1 MREYAVVLLVAGL
14 VTFLATPVV
23 RVAAVRLR
31 MMAAPR
37 ERDVHVIPTPR
48 GGGVAMYLGVAAAVL
63 VATRLPALQ
72 RTFDDS
78 QTAAVLAAGGL
89 ICALGVLDDKFGL
102 DALTKLTGQ
111 IAAAGVMVL
120 LGVQLAF
127 LFLPVADIGTLSFGP
142 DVGVPLT
149 ILLTVTTVNALNFID
164 GLDGLAAGVSA
175 IAALAFFAYSY
186 NLSMVGYDE
195 VASAPALLT
204 AVLAGACLGFLPHNF
219 SPARI
224 FMGDSGSMLV
234 GLMLSAAAV
243 SATGRVDAQSFDSAA
258 SLLPLALPLLVPVA
272 ILFIPFTDLLLA
284 VVRRTRRGQSPFSPD
299 KMHLH
304 HRLLAIGHSHRRA
317 VLTMYF
323 WAALLSFG
331 AVALSITGGT
341 AELLVVI
348 GVLLAVGVV
357 VVLSPHARRA
367 AREARAAEIAAQRRR
382 SRAAHPTARATRGE
396 ARRSTAAHG
405 GAAGHSGAGGQGS
418 AAAPA
423 ASPPSGP
430 AAPRAAGAGRGLR

>member
-1 MREYAVVLLVAGL
+1 MREYAVVLLVAAL

-23 RVAAVRLR
+23 RVAAVRFR
-31 MMAAPR
+31 VMAAVR
-37 ERDVHVIPTPR
+37 DRDVHVIPTPR
-48 GGGVAMYLGVAAAVL
+48 GGGVAMYLGVAAGVLVASQLPSLQRSFEFSTQTIAVL
-63 VATRLPALQ
+63 V
-72 RTFDDS
+72 
-78 QTAAVLAAGGL
+78 AGGL
-89 ICALGVLDDKFGL
+89 ICLLGVLDDRFGL

-127 LFLPVADIGTLSFGP
+127 LFLPVADIGTLSLGS
-142 DVGVPLT
+142 DVGVPAT
-149 ILLTVTTVNALNFID
+149 ILLTVLTVNALNFID

-186 NLSMVGYDE
+186 HLGLVGYDD
-195 VASAPALLT
+195 VASAPALIT

-243 SATGRVDAQSFDSAA
+243 SATGQTDSQTLGSAA
-258 SLLPLALPLLVPVA
+258 SLLPLTLPLLVPIAV
-272 ILFIPFTDLLLA
+272 LFIPFIDLVMA
-284 VVRRTRRGQSPFSPD
+284 VIRRTRRGQSPFSPD

-304 HRLLAIGHSHRRA
+304 HRLLSIGHSHRRA
-317 VLTMYF
+317 VLIMYF

-341 AELLVVI
+341 VEVLVIIGALLV
-348 GVLLAVGVV
+348 VGVV
-357 VVLSPHARRA
+357 VVLSPRARRA
-367 AREARAAEIAAQRRR
+367 AIAARQAELAALKER
-382 SRAAHPTARATRGE
+382 SRAAHPASRVSRGGPPGPTATI
-396 ARRSTAAHG
+396 G
-405 GAAGHSGAGGQGS
+405 G
-418 AAAPA
+418 
-423 ASPPSGP
+423 GP
-430 AAPRAAGAGRGLR
+430 AAPGPLPTGRTAGVRR

>member
-1 MREYAVVLLVAGL
+1 MREYVVVLLTAGL

-23 RVAAVRLR
+23 RLAAVRLR

-48 GGGVAMYLGVAAAVL
+48 GGGVAMYLGVAAAIL

-78 QTAAVLAAGGL
+78 QTTGVLVAGGL

-120 LGVQLAF
+120 LGVKLAF
-127 LFLPVADIGTLSFGP
+127 VFLPVADIGTLSLGP
-142 DVGVPLT
+142 EIGVPLT
-149 ILLTVTTVNALNFID
+149 LLFTVLTVNALNFID

-186 NLSMVGYDE
+186 HLGIEGYDD
-195 VASAPALLT
+195 VASAPALIT

-243 SATGRVDAQSFDSAA
+243 SATGQVDPQTFDSAA
-258 SLLPLALPLLVPVA
+258 TLLPLALPLLVPIAV
-272 ILFIPFTDLLLA
+272 LSIPFIDLVLA
-284 VVRRTRRGQSPFSPD
+284 VVRRSLRGRSPFSPD

-317 VLTMYF
+317 VLVMYF

-331 AVALSITGGT
+331 AVMLSITGGRV
-341 AELLVVI
+341 ELLVSI
-348 GVLLAVGVV
+348 AVLLVLGVV
-357 VVLSPHARRA
+357 VVLSPRARRA
-367 AREARAAEIAAQRRR
+367 AREARAAELAAQRQR
-382 SRAAHPTARATRGE
+382 SRADHPTARAV
-396 ARRSTAAHG
+396 
-405 GAAGHSGAGGQGS
+405 
-418 AAAPA
+418 
-423 ASPPSGP
+423 
-430 AAPRAAGAGRGLR
+430 RAATVAGRPTDPAGKPSPQGVR

>member
-1 MREYAVVLLVAGL
+1 MREYVVVLLTAGL

-23 RVAAVRLR
+23 RLVAVRLR

-63 VATRLPALQ
+63 VASRLPALQ

-78 QTAAVLAAGGL
+78 QTAAVLVAGGL
-89 ICALGVLDDKFGL
+89 ICALGVIDDKFGL

-120 LGVQLAF
+120 LGVQL
-127 LFLPVADIGTLSFGP
+127 LYVFLPVADIGTLSLGP
-142 DVGVPLT
+142 DIGVPLT
-149 ILLTVTTVNALNFID
+149 LLLTVLTVNALNFID

-186 NLSMVGYDE
+186 NLGVEGYDDI
-195 VASAPALLT
+195 ASAPTLIT

-243 SATGRVDAQSFDSAA
+243 SATGQADPQTFDSAA
-258 SLLPLALPLLVPVA
+258 TLLPLALPLLVPIAV
-272 ILFIPFTDLLLA
+272 LSIPFIDLVMA
-284 VVRRTRRGQSPFSPD
+284 VVRRSLRGRSPFSPD

-317 VLTMYF
+317 VLVMYF

-331 AVALSITGGT
+331 AVGLSITGGRV
-341 AELLVVI
+341 ELLVGI
-348 GVLLAVGVV
+348 AVLLVLGVV
-357 VVLSPHARRA
+357 VVLSPRARRA
-367 AREARAAEIAAQRRR
+367 AREARAAELEAQRQR
-382 SRAAHPTARATRGE
+382 SRAHHPTGRALR
-396 ARRSTAAHG
+396 TATPSVQGRPADP
-405 GAAGHSGAGGQGS
+405 ADPADPAGKPSPQGV
-418 AAAPA
+418 
-423 ASPPSGP
+423 
-430 AAPRAAGAGRGLR
+430 R

>member
-1 MREYAVVLLVAGL
+1 MREYVVVLLTAGL
-14 VTFLATPVV
+14 VTYLATPVV
-23 RVAAVRLR
+23 RLAAVRLR

-78 QTAAVLAAGGL
+78 QTAAVLVAGGL

-127 LFLPVADIGTLSFGP
+127 VFLPVADIGTLSLGP
-142 DVGVPLT
+142 DIGVPLT
-149 ILLTVTTVNALNFID
+149 LLLTVLTVNALNFID

-186 NLSMVGYDE
+186 NLSAEGYDDI
-195 VASAPALLT
+195 ASAPALIT

-243 SATGRVDAQSFDSAA
+243 SATGQADPQTFDSAA
-258 SLLPLALPLLVPVA
+258 TLLPLALPLLVPIAV
-272 ILFIPFTDLLLA
+272 LSIPFIDLVMA
-284 VVRRTRRGQSPFSPD
+284 VVRRSLRGRSPFSPD

-317 VLTMYF
+317 VLVMYF

-331 AVALSITGGT
+331 AVGLSITGGRV
-341 AELLVVI
+341 ELLVSI
-348 GVLLAVGVV
+348 AVLLVLGVV
-357 VVLSPHARRA
+357 VVLSPRARRA
-367 AREARAAEIAAQRRR
+367 AREARAAELEAQRQR
-382 SRAAHPTARATRGE
+382 SRADHPTARAVRAT
-396 ARRSTAAHG
+396 TAAPSVPG
-405 GAAGHSGAGGQGS
+405 RPADPAGKPSPQGV
-418 AAAPA
+418 
-423 ASPPSGP
+423 
-430 AAPRAAGAGRGLR
+430 R

>member
-1 MREYAVVLLVAGL
+1 
-14 VTFLATPVV
+14 
-23 RVAAVRLR
+23 
-31 MMAAPR
+31 MAAPR

-63 VATRLPALQ
+63 VAGRLPALQ

-78 QTAAVLAAGGL
+78 QTVGVLIAGGL
-89 ICALGVLDDKFGL
+89 ICLLGVLDDRFSL
-102 DALTKLTGQ
+102 DPLTKLTGQ

-120 LGVQLAF
+120 FGVQLLY
-127 LFLPVADIGTLSFGP
+127 LFLPVADIGTLILGP
-142 DVGVPLT
+142 SVGVPAT
-149 ILLTVTTVNALNFID
+149 VLLTLLTVNALNFID

-186 NLSMVGYDE
+186 HLGLVGYDD
-195 VASAPALLT
+195 VASAPALIT

-243 SATGRVDAQSFDSAA
+243 SATGQADPQTFDSAA
-258 SLLPLALPLLVPVA
+258 TLLPLALPLLVPVA
-272 ILFIPFTDLLLA
+272 VLFIPFADLVLA

-299 KMHLH
+299 NMHLH
-304 HRLLAIGHSHRRA
+304 HRLLSIGHSHRRA
-317 VLTMYF
+317 VLIMYF

-341 AELLVVI
+341 VEVLVVV
-348 GVLLAVGVV
+348 GALLAVGVV
-357 VVLSPHARRA
+357 VVLSPRARRA
-367 AREARAAEIAAQRRR
+367 AIAARQAEIAAMKER
-382 SRAAHPTARATRGE
+382 SRSAHPSRRAGGS
-396 ARRSTAAHG
+396 APAGAPPSSSVPSAAITPPPA
-405 GAAGHSGAGGQGS
+405 GAATPS
-418 AAAPA
+418 ASAPA
-423 ASPPSGP
+423 WV
-430 AAPRAAGAGRGLR
+430 RR

>member
-1 MREYAVVLLVAGL
+1 MREYAVVLLAAAL

-23 RVAAVRLR
+23 RVAAVRFR
-31 MMAAPR
+31 VMAAVR
-37 ERDVHVIPTPR
+37 DRDVHVIPTPR
-48 GGGVAMYLGVAAAVL
+48 GGGVAMYLGVAAGVLVASQLPTLQRSFEFSTQTVAVL
-63 VATRLPALQ
+63 V
-72 RTFDDS
+72 
-78 QTAAVLAAGGL
+78 AGGL
-89 ICALGVLDDKFGL
+89 ICLLGVLDDRFGL

-127 LFLPVADIGTLSFGP
+127 LFVPIADIGTLSLGS
-142 DVGVPLT
+142 DVGVPAT
-149 ILLTVTTVNALNFID
+149 ILLTVFTVNALNFID

-186 NLSMVGYDE
+186 HLGLVGYDD
-195 VASAPALLT
+195 VASAPALIT

-243 SATGRVDAQSFDSAA
+243 SATGQTDSQTLGSAA
-258 SLLPLALPLLVPVA
+258 SLLPLTLPLLVPVA
-272 ILFIPFTDLLLA
+272 VLFIPFIDLLMA
-284 VVRRTRRGQSPFSPD
+284 VVRRTRRGQSPFNPD

-304 HRLLAIGHSHRRA
+304 HRLLSIGHSHRRA
-317 VLTMYF
+317 VLIMYF

-341 AELLVVI
+341 VEVLVIIGALLV
-348 GVLLAVGVV
+348 VGVV
-357 VVLSPHARRA
+357 VVLSPRARRA
-367 AREARAAEIAAQRRR
+367 AIAARQAELAALKER
-382 SRAAHPTARATRGE
+382 SRAAHPASRMNRRG
-396 ARRSTAAHG
+396 RDGPSGTPG
-405 GAAGHSGAGGQGS
+405 G
-418 AAAPA
+418 PV
-423 ASPPSGP
+423 SGP
-430 AAPRAAGAGRGLR
+430 AGGPVPTSRTAGVRR

>member
-1 MREYAVVLLVAGL
+1 MREYAVVLLAAAM

-23 RVAAVRLR
+23 RVAAVRFR
-31 MMAAPR
+31 VMAAVR
-37 ERDVHVIPTPR
+37 DRDVHVIPTPR
-48 GGGVAMYLGVAAAVL
+48 GGGVAMYLGVAAGVLVASQLPSLQRSFEFSTQTIAVL
-63 VATRLPALQ
+63 V
-72 RTFDDS
+72 
-78 QTAAVLAAGGL
+78 AGGL
-89 ICALGVLDDKFGL
+89 ICLLGVLDDRFGL

-127 LFLPVADIGTLSFGP
+127 LFLPVADIGTLSLGS
-142 DVGVPLT
+142 DVGVPAT
-149 ILLTVTTVNALNFID
+149 ILLTVLTVNALNFID

-186 NLSMVGYDE
+186 HLGLVGYDD
-195 VASAPALLT
+195 VASAPALIT

-243 SATGRVDAQSFDSAA
+243 SATGQTDSQTLGSAA
-258 SLLPLALPLLVPVA
+258 SLLPLTLPLLVPVA
-272 ILFIPFTDLLLA
+272 VLFIPFIDLVMA
-284 VVRRTRRGQSPFSPD
+284 IVRRSLRGQSPFAPD

-304 HRLLAIGHSHRRA
+304 HRLLSIGHSHRRA
-317 VLTMYF
+317 VLIMYF

-341 AELLVVI
+341 VEVLVIIGALLV
-348 GVLLAVGVV
+348 VGVV
-357 VVLSPHARRA
+357 VVLSPRARRA
-367 AREARAAEIAAQRRR
+367 AIAARQAELAALKER
-382 SRAAHPTARATRGE
+382 SRAAHPASRVTRGRPGGPT
-396 ARRSTAAHG
+396 APVGGPQPPGPVPTSRTAGVRR
-405 GAAGHSGAGGQGS
+405 
-418 AAAPA
+418 
-423 ASPPSGP
+423 
-430 AAPRAAGAGRGLR
+430 

>member
-1 MREYAVVLLVAGL
+1 MREYAVVLLTAGV

-63 VATRLPALQ
+63 VAARLPALQ
-72 RTFDDS
+72 RTFDNS
-78 QTAAVLAAGGL
+78 QTAAVLVAGGL
-89 ICALGVLDDKFGL
+89 ICLLGVLDDKFGL

-120 LGVQLAF
+120 IGVQLSF
-127 LFLPVADIGTLSFGP
+127 LFLPVADIGTLSLGP
-142 DVGVPLT
+142 DVGVPAT
-149 ILLTVTTVNALNFID
+149 ILLTVFTVNALNFID

-186 NLSMVGYDE
+186 DLGRAGYDD
-195 VASAPALLT
+195 VASAPAHIT

-243 SATGRVDAQSFDSAA
+243 SATGQTDSQTLGSAA
-258 SLLPLALPLLVPVA
+258 NLLPLTLPLLVPIAV
-272 ILFIPFTDLLLA
+272 LFIPFVDLLLA
-284 VVRRTRRGQSPFSPD
+284 VVRRTRRGRSPFSPD

-331 AVALSITGGT
+331 AVALSITGGKV
-341 AELLVVI
+341 ELLVLI

-382 SRAAHPTARATRGE
+382 SRAAHPSVHTRRAPVPPAGPADAADRPGTA
-396 ARRSTAAHG
+396 TAVPRT
-405 GAAGHSGAGGQGS
+405 GAGQVL
-418 AAAPA
+418 P
-423 ASPPSGP
+423 
-430 AAPRAAGAGRGLR
+430 

>member
-1 MREYAVVLLVAGL
+1 MREYVVVLLTASL

-23 RVAAVRLR
+23 RMVAIRLR
-31 MMAAPR
+31 MMATPR

-63 VATRLPALQ
+63 VASRLPALQ
-72 RTFDDS
+72 RTFEDS
-78 QTAAVLAAGGL
+78 QTAAVLIAGGL
-89 ICALGVLDDKFGL
+89 ICALGVLDDKWGL

-120 LGVQLAF
+120 IGVQLAF
-127 LFLPVADIGTLSFGP
+127 VFLPVADIGTLSLGP
-142 DVGVPLT
+142 DIGVPLT
-149 ILLTVTTVNALNFID
+149 LLLTVLTVNAVNFID

-186 NLSMVGYDE
+186 GLGAAGYDD
-195 VASAPALLT
+195 VASAPTLIT

-243 SATGRVDAQSFDSAA
+243 SATGQADPQSFDSAA
-258 SLLPLALPLLVPVA
+258 TLLPLALPLLVPIAV
-272 ILFIPFTDLLLA
+272 LSIPFIDLVMA
-284 VVRRTRRGQSPFSPD
+284 VVRRSLRGRSPFAPD

-317 VLTMYF
+317 VLVMYF

-331 AVALSITGGT
+331 AVGLSITGGRV
-341 AELLVVI
+341 ELLASVA
-348 GVLLAVGVV
+348 VLFLLGVV
-357 VVLSPHARRA
+357 AVLSPRARRA
-367 AREARAAEIAAQRRR
+367 AREARAAELAAQRQR
-382 SRAAHPTARATRGE
+382 SRADHPTARAVRKAEPTVPG
-396 ARRSTAAHG
+396 RSAD
-405 GAAGHSGAGGQGS
+405 
-418 AAAPA
+418 PA
-423 ASPPSGP
+423 ANPSPQ
-430 AAPRAAGAGRGLR
+430 

>member
-1 MREYAVVLLVAGL
+1 MREYAVVLLVAAL

-31 MMAAPR
+31 VMAAVR
-37 ERDVHVIPTPR
+37 DRDVHVIPTPR
-48 GGGVAMYLGVAAAVL
+48 GGGVAMYLGVAAGVLVASQLPSLQRSFQFSTQTVAVL
-63 VATRLPALQ
+63 V
-72 RTFDDS
+72 
-78 QTAAVLAAGGL
+78 AGGL
-89 ICALGVLDDKFGL
+89 ICLLGVLDDRFGL

-127 LFLPVADIGTLSFGP
+127 LFLPVADIGTLSLGS
-142 DVGVPLT
+142 DVGVPAT
-149 ILLTVTTVNALNFID
+149 ILLTVLTVNALNFID

-186 NLSMVGYDE
+186 HLGLVGYDD
-195 VASAPALLT
+195 VASAPALIT

-243 SATGRVDAQSFDSAA
+243 SATGQTDSQTLGSAA
-258 SLLPLALPLLVPVA
+258 SLLPLTLPLLVPVA
-272 ILFIPFTDLLLA
+272 VLFIPFIDLLLA
-284 VVRRTRRGQSPFSPD
+284 VIRRSLRGQSPFAPD

-304 HRLLAIGHSHRRA
+304 HRLLSIGHSHRRA
-317 VLTMYF
+317 VLIMYF

-341 AELLVVI
+341 VEVLVIIGALLVVGI
-348 GVLLAVGVV
+348 V
-357 VVLSPHARRA
+357 VVLSPRARRA
-367 AREARAAEIAAQRRR
+367 AIAARQAELAAMKER
-382 SRAAHPTARATRGE
+382 SRAAHPASRGSSSATHPPV
-396 ARRSTAAHG
+396 RRSADHTPI
-405 GAAGHSGAGGQGS
+405 AGVPQ
-418 AAAPA
+418 
-423 ASPPSGP
+423 
-430 AAPRAAGAGRGLR
+430 

>member
-1 MREYAVVLLVAGL
+1 MREYAVVLLAAAL

-23 RVAAVRLR
+23 RVAAVRFR
-31 MMAAPR
+31 VMAAVR

-48 GGGVAMYLGVAAAVL
+48 GGGVPMYLGVAAGVL
-63 VATRLPALQ
+63 VASELPSLK
-72 RTFDDS
+72 RSFEFST
-78 QTAAVLAAGGL
+78 QTIAVLAAGGL
-89 ICALGVLDDKFGL
+89 ICLLGVLDDRFGL

-127 LFLPVADIGTLSFGP
+127 LFLPFADIGTISLGP
-142 DVGVPLT
+142 DIGVPLT
-149 ILLTVTTVNALNFID
+149 IVLTVATVNALNFID

-186 NLSMVGYDE
+186 HLGVVGYDD
-195 VASAPALLT
+195 VASAPALIT

-243 SATGRVDAQSFDSAA
+243 TATGGVDPQSFDSAA
-258 SLLPLALPLLVPVA
+258 TLLPLTLPLLVPVA
-272 ILFIPFTDLLLA
+272 VLFIPFIDLVMA
-284 VVRRTRRGQSPFSPD
+284 VVRRTRQGRSPFAPD

-304 HRLLAIGHSHRRA
+304 HRLLSIGHSHRRA
-317 VLTMYF
+317 VLVMYF

-331 AVALSITGGT
+331 AVGLSITGGQ
-341 AELLVVI
+341 AELLI
-348 GVLLAVGVV
+348 AIAVLLVVGVV
-357 VVLSPHARRA
+357 VVLSPRARRA
-367 AREARAAEIAAQRRR
+367 AREARAAELAAQRER
-382 SRAAHPTARATRGE
+382 SRAEHPTARALRLTE
-396 ARRSTAAHG
+396 T
-405 GAAGHSGAGGQGS
+405 
-418 AAAPA
+418 APA
-423 ASPPSGP
+423 AGP
-430 AAPRAAGAGRGLR
+430 VARRRADQQVVP